1 MFSYILL
8 FILYAGF
15 FCLFSLSLGAIGWLR
30 LVIMTLPDLLIHLYA
45 FFFFVFFQ
53 LIRKSGNV
61 KNLPATEL
69 IYVTLITSINLAS
82 LLYSQLSDLN
92 QIYINPRK
100 CLDKGNP
107 VIEQYC
113 LIYMAVTVYFL

>member
-15 FCLFSLSLGAIGWLR
+15 FCLFFFF
-30 LVIMTLPDLLIHLYA
+30 

-53 LIRKSGNV
+53 LLWKSGDV
-61 KNLPATEL
+61 KDLPATEL

-100 CLDKGNP
+100 CLDKGDP

-113 LIYMAVTVYFL
+113 LIYMATTVYFLQSPTSCVHYGERTSIIKT